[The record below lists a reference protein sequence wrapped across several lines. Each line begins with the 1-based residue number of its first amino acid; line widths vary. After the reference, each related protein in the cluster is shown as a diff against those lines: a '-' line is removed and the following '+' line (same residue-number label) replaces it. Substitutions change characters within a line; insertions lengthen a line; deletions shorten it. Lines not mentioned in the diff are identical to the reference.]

1 MKLLYAT
8 VAIQGLPERALKTEA
23 EEELLPNRTRGK
35 MHLRRASQKEG
46 RLDERKQGCKP
57 LTLSV

>member
-35 MHLRRASQKEG
+35 MHLKRKSPSKG
-46 RLDERKQGCKP
+46 RQ
-57 LTLSV
+57 T